1 MFSEKTMGDMRGA
14 KTASSDALE
23 LIQKCVVERPPKFE
37 DLPASIRIDS
47 RLGFCPEAREDF
59 EHIDEQMD
67 LLGVSN
73 ELRDLHDMYGVEF
86 SCSVVADHEGNLT
99 LAPVIEGKRS
109 SVGLHAPLQRKE
121 VTTPSGLIV
130 YRDETIAAAI
140 HTHGSGNSFS
150 LQDIYTQFTMNE
162 GSLRQIYVV
171 RNSGVIDMAHLTA
184 DSALLSRESFG
195 RLVDLWENYFDH
207 EGMFREGLSEDEY
220 NEFIRRILNETLK
233 IGFYTNEGSD
243 DPAVLHKKGTSEK

>member
-1 MFSEKTMGDMRGA
+1 MGDRRNA
-14 KTASSDALE
+14 QTSSVDALE
-23 LIQKCVVERPPKFE
+23 MIKRCVVERPPKFE
-37 DLPASIRIDS
+37 DLPASIHIDS

-59 EHIDEQMD
+59 EHIDDQMD

-73 ELRDLHDMYGVEF
+73 ELRDLHDENGVEY
-86 SCSVVADHEGNLT
+86 SCSVVADHNGNLM
-99 LAPVIEGKRS
+99 LAPIIEGKKT
-109 SVGLHAPLQRKE
+109 SVMLHAPLQRKE
-121 VTTPSGLIV
+121 MTTHSGLIV

-162 GSLRQIYVV
+162 GTMRQIYVV

-184 DSALLSRESFG
+184 DSSLLSRESFEK
-195 RLVDLWENYFDH
+195 LVDLWENYFDN
-207 EGMFREGLSEDEY
+207 EGRFQEGLSEDEY
-220 NEFIRRILNETLK
+220 NEFIKRILNETLK

-243 DPAVLHKKGTSEK
+243 DPTILYKKDVGENK